1 MAKVRKKEDGILPGQ
16 VTSVLTQEFVVATNT
31 EGFDQTRVKQAFTAR
46 KLPSSEEILKL
57 FQHLRQVAG
66 PKNSSVKD
74 SDLFQIILSIL
85 KFYWEMAAFPTLTD
99 TNIRLKEWED
109 LDTSSEAEI
118 QILDL
123 PASER
128 EALIVFFQEIYT
140 NGDKVLL
147 RHDYKELVEI
157 CLKLLGAEL
166 PAEKVFSWKKVGAV
180 HKARFMAWSLCS
192 LKAFAFSSN
201 MDFSEETKENL
212 RRITLF
218 QITIYIPHF
227 LMSSIGS
234 DAAFND
240 LSLHKK
246 LQKFQDIDEVI
257 GGEALKTLERH
268 LWYLSDLTIPMALF
282 SEKVDPDIKARLAAR
297 ILAMKNN
304 KKKAQKL
311 GKPKFPKIGRTTEL
325 YDLVTE
331 DSWEFFSIIKV
342 DDNWLEQPV
351 GSWEDSEDYRTA
363 RNFVHNVKT
372 TNDLAERAIKTAT
385 DYSQILTKDEET
397 RRRIIQGVE
406 DHRRTYPDFRKSIL
420 NK

>member
-1 MAKVRKKEDGILPGQ
+1 MTNAEGNPSSTGEVQAEVILKTVEQ
-16 VTSVLTQEFVVATNT
+16 WELEASVVAFVFDTTGSNSGVDKGACVRVQKKMGRKILFLACRHHLHELLAKNT
-31 EGFDQTRVKQAFTAR
+31 WYKIFPKDDS
-46 KLPSSEEILKL
+46 PHCKL
-57 FQHLRQVAG
+57 FM
-66 PKNSSVKD
+66 
-74 SDLFQIILSIL
+74 DL
-85 KFYWEMAAFPTLTD
+85 K
-99 TNIRLKEWED
+99 REWED

-123 PASER
+123 PISER

>member
-99 TNIRLKEWED
+99 TNIRLKLKKLLENYRMQQRDKNKTSEAAKVKRTKFEGEIKKLFNIACPDIEKKLSTDRIRKNLNVVEED
-109 LDTSSEAEI
+109 LKFYQDQNTERKMTLGALDTSYLARTQAQDMRKRKAETI
-118 QILDL
+118 SSVSLPDL
-123 PASER
+123 VS
-128 EALIVFFQEIYT
+128 
-140 NGDKVLL
+140 
-147 RHDYKELVEI
+147 LVE
-157 CLKLLGAEL
+157 LG
-166 PAEKVFSWKKVGAV
+166 
-180 HKARFMAWSLCS
+180 
-192 LKAFAFSSN
+192 
-201 MDFSEETKENL
+201 EEED
-212 RRITLF
+212 
-218 QITIYIPHF
+218 H
-227 LMSSIGS
+227 
-234 DAAFND
+234 
-240 LSLHKK
+240 
-246 LQKFQDIDEVI
+246 
-257 GGEALKTLERH
+257 
-268 LWYLSDLTIPMALF
+268 
-282 SEKVDPDIKARLAAR
+282 DIKARLAAR